1 MLRGV
6 LAVVGL
12 VAVATA
18 GLAAEGRDTA
28 RGLAPLVR
36 VLAAADDVAVQRDVL
51 RGMCEAL
58 QGRRAVAAPEGW
70 AAAYRKLASS
80 PNREVR
86 EKALV
91 LGLLFGDPQA
101 LAALRRTV
109 ADTRADAAARRAA
122 LQALVEKRVPD
133 VPELLR
139 DLLAEPAM
147 RGPALRALAAYDD
160 SGTPALVLRHYAGLS
175 EAEKADAVAT
185 LASRPAYALALLDA
199 MERGQVPRRDLS
211 PFVAR
216 QLLNFHDQRL
226 GERLTKVWGAIR
238 PPSKEKAALLARYKG
253 LATPAALKKADRK
266 HGRAVFARTC
276 ATCHTLFNE
285 GANIGPDLTGSQ
297 RANPEYVLA
306 KVLDPNAV
314 VPHDYQVTF
323 VTTTSGRVVAGIVKA
338 ETDKVLTLQTQNE
351 VVRLPKSAVEE
362 RRRSSLSMM
371 PEGLLAQLKDA
382 EVRDLLAYLAG
393 PGQVALPTPP

>member
-1 MLRGV
+1 MRRAML
-6 LAVVGL
+6 AAVGL
-12 VAVATA
+12 AAVATA
-18 GLAAEGRDTA
+18 GFSAEAPNQGRA
-28 RGLAPLVR
+28 LAPLVR
-36 VLAAADDVAVQRDVL
+36 VLAASDDAAVQRDVL

-58 QGRRAVAAPEGW
+58 QGRRNVAAPEGW

-101 LAALRRTV
+101 LTALRQVVTDSRVDGT
-109 ADTRADAAARRAA
+109 ARRTA
-122 LQALVEKRVPD
+122 LQALVEKRVPG

-139 DLLAEPAM
+139 DLLDETSM
-147 RGPALRALAAYDD
+147 RGPALRALAAYNDA
-160 SGTPALVLRHYAGLS
+160 GTPALILRHYPGLGD
-175 EAEKADAVAT
+175 AEKADAVAT
-185 LASRPAYALALLDA
+185 LASRPVYALALLDA

-216 QLLNFHDQRL
+216 QLLNFHDKRL
-226 GERLTKVWGAIR
+226 AERLTKVWGAVR
-238 PPSKEKAALLARYKG
+238 PPSQEKATQLARYKG
-253 LATPAALKKADRK
+253 LATPAALKQADRT
-266 HGRAVFARTC
+266 HGRAVFARAC
-276 ATCHTLFNE
+276 ATCHTLFGD
-285 GANIGPDLTGSQ
+285 GAKIGPDLTGSQ
-297 RANPEYVLA
+297 RANPEYVLT

-338 ETDKVLTLQTQNE
+338 ETEKLITLQTQNE
-351 VVRLPKSAVEE
+351 VVRLPKSDVEE

-371 PEGLLAQLKDA
+371 PEGLLTQLKDA

-393 PGQVALPTPP
+393 PGQVPLPRTP

>member
-12 VAVATA
+12 AAVATTA
-18 GLAAEGRDTA
+18 LAAEG

-36 VLAAADDVAVQRDVL
+36 VLAASDDVAVQRDVL

-58 QGRRAVAAPEGW
+58 QGRRTVAAPEGW

-80 PNREVR
+80 PSREVR

-101 LAALRRTV
+101 LTALRRTV
-109 ADTRADAAARRAA
+109 SDTRAETAARRTA
-122 LQALVEKRVPD
+122 LQALVEKRVAGVPD
-133 VPELLR
+133 LLR

-147 RGPALRALAAYDD
+147 RGPALRALAAYNDPD
-160 SGTPALVLRHYAGLS
+160 TPALVLRHYAGFG
-175 EAEKADAVAT
+175 EADKADAVAT

-199 MERGQVPRRDLS
+199 MERGRVPRRDLS

-216 QLLNFHDQRL
+216 QLFNFHDQRL
-226 GERLTKVWGAIR
+226 SERLTKVWGAVR
-238 PPSKEKAALLARYKG
+238 PPSKEKAGLLARYKG
-253 LATPAALKKADRK
+253 LAAPAALKKADRR
-266 HGRAVFARTC
+266 HGRAVFARSC
-276 ATCHTLFNE
+276 ATCHTLFND
-285 GANIGPDLTGSQ
+285 GGKIGPDLTGSQ
-297 RANPEYVLA
+297 RANPEYVLT

-314 VPHDYQVTF
+314 VPRDYQVTF
-323 VTTTSGRVVAGIVKA
+323 VTTTGGRIVAGIVTA

-351 VVRLPKSAVEE
+351 VVRLPKSDVEE

-393 PGQVALPTPP
+393 AGQVPLPGTP

>member
-6 LAVVGL
+6 LAAVGL
-12 VAVATA
+12 AAVATTA
-18 GLAAEGRDTA
+18 LTAEG
-28 RGLAPLVR
+28 RGLAPRVR
-36 VLAAADDVAVQRDVL
+36 VLAASDDGAVQRDVL

-58 QGRRAVAAPEGW
+58 QGRRTVAAPEGW

-80 PNREVR
+80 PSREVR

-101 LAALRRTV
+101 LTALRRTV
-109 ADTRADAAARRAA
+109 SDTRADAAARRTA
-122 LQALVEKRVPD
+122 LQALVEKRVAGVPD
-133 VPELLR
+133 LLR

-147 RGPALRALAAYDD
+147 RGPALRALAAYNDPD
-160 SGTPALVLRHYAGLS
+160 TPALVLRHYAGFG
-175 EAEKADAVAT
+175 EADKADAVAT

-199 MERGQVPRRDLS
+199 MERGRVPRRDLS

-216 QLLNFHDQRL
+216 QLFNFHDQRL
-226 GERLTKVWGAIR
+226 SERLTKVWGAIR
-238 PPSKEKAALLARYKG
+238 PPSKEKAGLLARYKG
-253 LATPAALKKADRK
+253 LATPAALKKADRR
-266 HGRAVFARTC
+266 HGRAVFARSC
-276 ATCHTLFNE
+276 ATCHTLFND
-285 GANIGPDLTGSQ
+285 GGKIGPDLTGSQ
-297 RANPEYVLA
+297 RANPEYVLT

-314 VPHDYQVTF
+314 VPRDYQVTF
-323 VTTTSGRVVAGIVKA
+323 VTTTSGRIVAGIVTA

-351 VVRLPKSAVEE
+351 VVRLPKSDVEE

-393 PGQVALPTPP
+393 AGQVPLPGTP

>member
-1 MLRGV
+1 MRRGM
-6 LAVVGL
+6 LAVGL
-12 VAVATA
+12 AAVATA
-18 GLAAEGRDTA
+18 ALASDQGRT
-28 RGLAPLVR
+28 LAPLVR
-36 VLAAADDVAVQRDVL
+36 VLASSDDVAVQRDVL

-58 QGRRAVAAPEGW
+58 QGRRNVAAPEGW

-80 PNREVR
+80 PSREVR

-101 LAALRRTV
+101 LTALRGTV
-109 ADTRADAAARRAA
+109 TDARADAAARRTA
-122 LQALVEKRVPD
+122 LQALVEKRVPG
-133 VPELLR
+133 VPDLLR

-147 RGPALRALAAYDD
+147 RGPALRALAAYNDP
-160 SGTPALVLRHYAGLS
+160 GTPELILRHYAGFGD
-175 EAEKADAVAT
+175 AERADAVAT
-185 LASRPAYALALLDA
+185 LASRPAYALALLEA
-199 MERGQVPRRDLS
+199 MERGRVPRRDLS

-226 GERLTKVWGAIR
+226 SKRLTKVWGAVR
-238 PPSKEKAALLARYKG
+238 APAKEKAAQLARYKG
-253 LATPAALKKADRK
+253 LATPDALKKANRT

-276 ATCHTLFNE
+276 ATCHTLFGD
-285 GANIGPDLTGSQ
+285 GAKIGPDLTGSQ
-297 RANPEYVLA
+297 RANPEYVLT

-323 VTTTSGRVVAGIVKA
+323 ITTTSGRVVAGIVKA
-338 ETDKVLTLQTQNE
+338 ETDKLLTLQTQNE
-351 VVRLPKSAVEE
+351 VVRLPKSDVEE
-362 RRRSSLSMM
+362 RHRSSLSMM

-393 PGQVALPTPP
+393 PGQVPLPRTP

>member
-6 LAVVGL
+6 LAAVGMA
-12 VAVATA
+12 AVATTA
-18 GLAAEGRDTA
+18 LAAEGR
-28 RGLAPLVR
+28 GLVPLVR
-36 VLAAADDVAVQRDVL
+36 VLAASDDVAVQRDVL

-58 QGRRAVAAPEGW
+58 QGRRTVAAPEGW

-80 PNREVR
+80 PSREVR

-101 LAALRRTV
+101 LTALRRTV
-109 ADTRADAAARRAA
+109 SDTRADAAARRTA
-122 LQALVEKRVPD
+122 LQALVEKRVAGVPD
-133 VPELLR
+133 LLR

-147 RGPALRALAAYDD
+147 RGPALRALAAYNDPD
-160 SGTPALVLRHYAGLS
+160 TPALVLRHYAGFG
-175 EAEKADAVAT
+175 EADKADAVAT

-199 MERGQVPRRDLS
+199 MERGRVPLRDLS

-216 QLLNFHDQRL
+216 QLFNFRDQRL
-226 GERLTKVWGAIR
+226 SERLTKVWGAIR
-238 PPSKEKAALLARYKG
+238 PPSKEKAGLLARYKG
-253 LATPAALKKADRK
+253 LAAPAALKKADRR
-266 HGRAVFARTC
+266 HGRAVFARSC
-276 ATCHTLFNE
+276 ATCHTLFND
-285 GANIGPDLTGSQ
+285 GGKIGPDLTGSQ
-297 RANPEYVLA
+297 RANPEYVLT

-314 VPHDYQVTF
+314 VPRDYQVTF
-323 VTTTSGRVVAGIVKA
+323 VTTTSGRIVAGIVTA

-351 VVRLPKSAVEE
+351 VVRLPKSDVEE

-393 PGQVALPTPP
+393 AGQVPLPGTP

>member
-1 MLRGV
+1 MRCGM
-6 LAVVGL
+6 LAVIGF
-12 VAVATA
+12 AVATA
-18 GLAAEGRDTA
+18 ALRAESPHQGRA
-28 RGLAPLVR
+28 LAPLVR
-36 VLAAADDVAVQRDVL
+36 VLAASDDVAVQRDVL

-58 QGRRAVAAPEGW
+58 RGRRNVAAPEGW

-101 LAALRRTV
+101 LTALRSTV
-109 ADTRADAAARRAA
+109 TDSRADVAARRTA
-122 LQALVEKRVPD
+122 LQALVEKH
-133 VPELLR
+133 VPEVPALLR
-139 DLLAEPAM
+139 DLLTEPAM
-147 RGPALRALAAYDD
+147 RGPALCALAAYNNP
-160 SGTPALVLRHYAGLS
+160 GTPALILRHYAGFG

-199 MERGQVPRRDLS
+199 MERGQVARRDLS

-216 QLLNFHDQRL
+216 QLLNFHDKRL
-226 GERLTKVWGAIR
+226 SERLTKVWGAVR
-238 PPSKEKAALLARYKG
+238 PPSQEKAALLSRYKG
-253 LATPAALKKADRK
+253 LATPDALKSADRK

-276 ATCHTLFNE
+276 ATCHTLFDD
-285 GANIGPDLTGSQ
+285 GAKIGPDLTGSQ
-297 RANPEYVLA
+297 RANPEYVLT

-314 VPHDYQVTF
+314 VPQDYQVTF

-338 ETDKVLTLQTQNE
+338 ETDKLLTLQTQNE
-351 VVRLPKSAVEE
+351 VVRLPKSDVEE

-371 PEGLLAQLKDA
+371 PEGLLAQLKDD

-393 PGQVALPTPP
+393 PGQVPLPRTP

>member
-1 MLRGV
+1 MM
-6 LAVVGL
+6 AAVGL
-12 VAVATA
+12 MVVATA
-18 GLAAEGRDTA
+18 GLRAEAPQHGRA
-28 RGLAPLVR
+28 LAPLVR
-36 VLAAADDVAVQRDVL
+36 VLASSDDVAVQRDVL

-58 QGRRAVAAPEGW
+58 QGRRNVAAPQGW

-86 EKALV
+86 ERALV

-101 LAALRRTV
+101 LTALRRTV
-109 ADTRADAAARRAA
+109 TDTRADTAARRTA
-122 LQALVEKRVPD
+122 LQALVEKRVPE
-133 VPELLR
+133 VPALLRELLT
-139 DLLAEPAM
+139 EPAM
-147 RGPALRALAAYDD
+147 RGPALRALAAYNDPE
-160 SGTPALVLRHYAGLS
+160 TPALVLRHYAGFG

-199 MERGQVPRRDLS
+199 MERGRVPRRDLS

-216 QLLNFHDQRL
+216 QLLNFHDKRL
-226 GERLTKVWGAIR
+226 SERLTRVWGAVR
-238 PPSKEKAALLARYKG
+238 PPSQEKAAQLARYKA
-253 LATPAALKKADRK
+253 LATPAALKSADRK

-285 GANIGPDLTGSQ
+285 GAKIGPDLTGSQ
-297 RANPEYVLA
+297 RANPEYVLT

-323 VTTTSGRVVAGIVKA
+323 VTTTSGRVIAGIVKA
-338 ETDKVLTLQTQNE
+338 ETDKLLTLQTQNE
-351 VVRLPKSAVEE
+351 VVRLPKSDVEE

-371 PEGLLAQLKDA
+371 PEGLLTQLKDA

-393 PGQVALPTPP
+393 PGQVPLPRTP

>member
-1 MLRGV
+1 MRRGML
-6 LAVVGL
+6 AAVGL
-12 VAVATA
+12 MAVATV
-18 GLAAEGRDTA
+18 GWSAEGRA
-28 RGLAPLVR
+28 LAPLVR
-36 VLAAADDVAVQRDVL
+36 LLAASDDVAVQRDVL

-58 QGRRAVAAPEGW
+58 QGRRNVAAPEGW
-70 AAAYRKLASS
+70 PAAYRKLASS
-80 PNREVR
+80 PNRDVR

-101 LAALRRTV
+101 LKALRNT
-109 ADTRADAAARRAA
+109 ATDARADAAARRIA
-122 LQALVEKRVPD
+122 LQALVEKRVPG

-139 DLLAEPAM
+139 DLLDEPAM

-160 SGTPALVLRHYAGLS
+160 PGTPALILRHYTGFG

-199 MERGQVPRRDLS
+199 MERGRVPRRDLS

-216 QLLNFHDQRL
+216 QMLNFHDQRL
-226 GERLTKVWGAIR
+226 SERLTKVWGAVR
-238 PPSKEKAALLARYKG
+238 APAKEKAAQLDRYKG
-253 LATPAALKKADRK
+253 LATPDALKKADRA
-266 HGRAVFARTC
+266 HGRAVFTRTC
-276 ATCHTLFNE
+276 ATCHTLFGE
-285 GANIGPDLTGSQ
+285 GAKIGPDLTGSQ
-297 RANPEYVLA
+297 RANPEYVLT

-338 ETDKVLTLQTQNE
+338 ETDKIITLQTQNE
-351 VVRLPKSAVEE
+351 VVRLPKSDVEE
-362 RRRSSLSMM
+362 RHRSSLSMM
-371 PEGLLAQLKDA
+371 PEGLLTQLKDD

-393 PGQVALPTPP
+393 PAQVPLPRTP

>member
-1 MLRGV
+1 MRSGMLAAVGVAV
-6 LAVVGL
+6 LATMSVW
-12 VAVATA
+12 
-18 GLAAEGRDTA
+18 AEAPHQGRA
-28 RGLAPLVR
+28 LAPLVR
-36 VLAAADDVAVQRDVL
+36 VLATTDDAALQRDVL

-58 QGRRAVAAPEGW
+58 QGRRNVAAPEGW

-91 LGLLFGDPQA
+91 LGLLFGDAQA
-101 LAALRRTV
+101 LTALRGTV
-109 ADTRADAAARRAA
+109 TDTRADPAARRNA

-133 VPELLR
+133 APALLR

-147 RGPALRALAAYDD
+147 RGPALRALAAYQGPD
-160 SGTPALVLRHYAGLS
+160 TPALILRHYAGLS

-216 QLLNFHDQRL
+216 QLLNFHDKRL
-226 GERLTKVWGAIR
+226 SERLTKVWGAVR
-238 PPSKEKAALLARYKG
+238 PPSQEKAAQLARYKA
-253 LATPAALKKADRK
+253 LATPAALKSADRK
-266 HGRAVFARTC
+266 HGRTVFARTC

-285 GANIGPDLTGSQ
+285 GAKIGPDLTGSQ
-297 RANPEYVLA
+297 RANPEYVLT

-338 ETDKVLTLQTQNE
+338 ETDKLLTLQTQNE
-351 VVRLPKSAVEE
+351 VVRLPKSDVEE

-371 PEGLLAQLKDA
+371 PEGLLTQLKDD

-393 PGQVALPTPP
+393 PGQVPLPGAP